1 MLIVEPGY
9 PLDPGPKALLE
20 QSHTLLTTLFEP
32 EENYFLGFE
41 ALCTPDVHFVI
52 AREGAAILGT
62 GAVVDNTTYG
72 EVKSMF
78 TCHAARGKGVGAALL
93 RALEDHARSL
103 NLPMLKLET
112 ALRLP
117 EAVRLYARYGF
128 TECGRFGD
136 YRPNDTSY
144 FMEKSLG

>member
-9 PLDPGPKALLE
+9 PLDPGPKAILE
-20 QSHTLLTTLFEP
+20 QSHTLMTTLFEP

-41 ALCTPDVHFVI
+41 ALCTPDVHFFI
-52 AREGAAILGT
+52 AREGETVFGT
-62 GAVVDNTTYG
+62 GAVVDKDGYG

-78 TCHAARGKGVGAALL
+78 TANAARGRGVGAAIL

-103 NLPMLKLET
+103 GLPVLKLET

-117 EAVRLYARYGF
+117 EAVRLYARHGF

-144 FMEKSLG
+144 FMEKPLT

>member
-20 QSHTLLTTLFEP
+20 QSHTLMTTLFEP

-41 ALCTPDVHFVI
+41 ALCTPDVHFFI
-52 AREGAAILGT
+52 AREGDTVLGT
-62 GAVVDNTTYG
+62 GAVVDKESYG

-78 TCHAARGKGVGAALL
+78 TANAARGKGVGAALL
-93 RALEDHARSL
+93 RALEDHARTL
-103 NLPMLKLET
+103 KLPVLKLET

-117 EAVRLYARYGF
+117 EAVRLYARHGF

-144 FMEKSLG
+144 FMEKPLV

>member
-20 QSHTLLTTLFEP
+20 QSHMLMTTLFEP

-41 ALCTPDVHFVI
+41 ALCTPEVHFFI
-52 AREGAAILGT
+52 AREGGAVLGT
-62 GAVVDNTTYG
+62 GAVVNKESYG

-78 TCHAARGKGVGAALL
+78 TANAARGKGVGGALL

-103 NLPMLKLET
+103 GLPVLKLET

-117 EAVRLYARYGF
+117 EAVRLYARHGF

-144 FMEKSLG
+144 FMEKRLT